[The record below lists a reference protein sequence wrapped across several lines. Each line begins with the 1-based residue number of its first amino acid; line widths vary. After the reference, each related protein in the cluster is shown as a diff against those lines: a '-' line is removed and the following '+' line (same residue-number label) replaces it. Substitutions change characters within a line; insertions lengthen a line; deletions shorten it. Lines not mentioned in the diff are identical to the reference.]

1 MVKLKHSLRGDESL
15 YQRIKEIRNALHM
28 NQMEFSKRLGLSQSS
43 LAMIEVGKRKFSD
56 KHIKIIC
63 SEFHV
68 NEKWLRTGEGEMF
81 LVSCYDKE
89 FIDIFE
95 KLLPESQYFLVK
107 IAKDLLVTQNKLV
120 KEESPKKNI
129 SHKK

>member
-1 MVKLKHSLRGDESL
+1 
-15 YQRIKEIRNALHM
+15 
-28 NQMEFSKRLGLSQSS
+28 
-43 LAMIEVGKRKFSD
+43 MIEVGKRKFSD

-95 KLLPESQYFLVK
+95 KLLPESQDFLVK
-107 IAKDLLVTQNKLV
+107 LQKTLLVTQNKLV
-120 KEESPKKNI
+120 KEESPKRIFLTKI
-129 SHKK
+129 KRTEAFYRYDSFLLLFIHV

>member
-1 MVKLKHSLRGDESL
+1 
-15 YQRIKEIRNALHM
+15 
-28 NQMEFSKRLGLSQSS
+28 
-43 LAMIEVGKRKFSD
+43 
-56 KHIKIIC
+56 
-63 SEFHV
+63 
-68 NEKWLRTGEGEMF
+68 MF

-95 KLLPESQYFLVK
+95 KLLPESQDFLVK